1 MNERC
6 RNPSLERCSPEAGP
20 VSCLLLLSEQ
30 RTRLSTIGKPSSFL
44 LEDQWLSDWKGKKST
59 DHLFIQGHL
68 YMSLLPQQ
76 SPGASNNTMTIAL
89 KFTDEW
95 PQSKWPRCTLP
106 RKKNE
111 DLGLSSASGWPG
123 CVVWKTGGG
132 VGGWAGTPSHMRPQR
147 RASQSG
153 RQEVAV
159 VSCGTSS
166 LQHLTVFTERGC
178 SSRKGLTTE
187 PQRLVFSAPVTRN
200 IMPRGPWRTESFS
213 KNAWWASHLSKTLLS
228 VLFLLKHNQ
237 IHGTVRI
244 KP

>member
-1 MNERC
+1 MLKKYLLNKWMKDC
-6 RNPSLERCSPEAGP
+6 RNPSLERCFPEAGP

-44 LEDQWLSDWKGKKST
+44 LEDQWLSYWKGKKST

-111 DLGLSSASGWPG
+111 DLGLSSASGWPSCVWVEDWWG
-123 CVVWKTGGG
+123 CRG
-132 VGGWAGTPSHMRPQR
+132 VGRHTQPHEASEKSIPVREAG
-147 RASQSG
+147 
-153 RQEVAV
+153 
-159 VSCGTSS
+159 SCRGEPRY
-166 LQHLTVFTERGC
+166 LQ
-178 SSRKGLTTE
+178 
-187 PQRLVFSAPVTRN
+187 PA
-200 IMPRGPWRTESFS
+200 
-213 KNAWWASHLSKTLLS
+213 ASHSFHRTQMQLS
-228 VLFLLKHNQ
+228 
-237 IHGTVRI
+237 
-244 KP
+244 